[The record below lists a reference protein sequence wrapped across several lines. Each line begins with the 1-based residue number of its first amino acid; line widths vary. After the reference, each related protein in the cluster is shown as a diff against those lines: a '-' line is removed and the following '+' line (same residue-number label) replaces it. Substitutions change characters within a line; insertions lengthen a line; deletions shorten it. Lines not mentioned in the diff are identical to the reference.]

1 MEITLETKVKDLI
14 KFQSDESEILEKQY
28 ITDNLENVKEIIIR
42 YKPNKPKTFEEY
54 RRACIFDWDLNSNI
68 DLLQSICKD
77 IGISNEQMF
86 VFIYKC
92 IIFLI
97 LVFFACKEEANSPL
111 VVGDKPDPITEYTV
125 ESLPGGAKIV
135 YKIN

>member
-77 IGISNEQMF
+77 IGIPNEQMF

-92 IIFLI
+92 IMDQRIMGKPLTDKFAILKDILPEDFIDELI
-97 LVFFACKEEANSPL
+97 K
-111 VVGDKPDPITEYTV
+111 
-125 ESLPGGAKIV
+125 
-135 YKIN
+135 